1 MCIHESNADDQLILS
16 QRLSEIIDVFFHI
29 SQFDSVSKARMSISR
44 SWWTFQKFLFEIFA
58 SIVTSQQRDFKR
70 REVYIED
77 GMNDLS

>member
-1 MCIHESNADDQLILS
+1 MCIRESNADDQLILD
-16 QRLSEIIDVFFHI
+16 QRSSEIIDVFSHI

-44 SWWTFQKFLFEIFA
+44 SRWTFQKFLFEIFA

-77 GMNDLS
+77 DMNDLS